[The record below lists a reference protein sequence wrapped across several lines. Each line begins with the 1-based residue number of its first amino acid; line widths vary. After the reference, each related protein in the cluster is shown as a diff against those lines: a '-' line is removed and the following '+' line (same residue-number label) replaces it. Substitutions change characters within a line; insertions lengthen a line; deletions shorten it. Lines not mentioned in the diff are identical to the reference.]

1 MRACHDCADGGLL
14 VTIAEMCM
22 ASGVGATLDGS
33 GDHAFWF
40 GEDQSRYVMAVA
52 DGAAF
57 LAAAQAANVPA
68 RLLGQSGGG
77 DLVLDGKGTMLVSN
91 LVNAHEATLPRMMR
105 NL

>member
-40 GEDQSRYVMAVA
+40 GEDQSRYVVAVT

-57 LAAAQAANVPA
+57 LAAALAAGIPA
-68 RLLGQSGGG
+68 RLLGHSGGG
-77 DLVLDGKGTMLVSN
+77 DLVLDGKGTILVSN
-91 LVNAHEATLPRMMR
+91 LEAAHEATLPNMMR
-105 NL
+105 HF